1 MNRLK
6 KQNNFTARKNASVT
20 LGLVAIAMLM
30 ISPLTLSESYAMTP
44 RVFDWQLLFIQ
55 EAECNPD
62 DNLNEVYSSITTK
75 YFEMYQL
82 ENTGHESLCM
92 TELEYSNY
100 QMNEDVDLLILIYDG
115 KVGEKILQPNKVDG
129 LYIHTG
135 NDRTK
140 NHLIIMC
147 HCSDFDSSYDQI
159 LPSWILSHE
168 LSHFVLSFKGFPQS
182 TIQNVIHEM
191 EEEYDN
197 CVGNNFQDEYCK
209 DFKTIIRP
217 DNISKD
223 FPVMKPFESAVGNK
237 LINYIPD
244 DFSDSKIIDLQRNI
258 AKMWITNEID
268 DNAFT
273 NTLKNFVDTP
283 TDFANEEYESFMKI
297 ENGFVIAENSK
308 PKDVTWD
315 EYLNT
320 ESENE
325 DNTQLIIDHIP
336 FNLDEDVGELNI
348 EQMPNWFKSRALLW
362 SEKRISDKVF
372 FDGVEHLVRMG
383 IVNLD

>member
-6 KQNNFTARKNASVT
+6 KQNNFTVRKNASVT
-20 LGLVAIAMLM
+20 LGLMAVAMLM
-30 ISPLTLSESYAMTP
+30 ISPLTLSESYAMTLGT
-44 RVFDWQLLFIQ
+44 FDWQLLFIQ
-55 EAECNPD
+55 EAECNQN
-62 DNLNEVYSSITTK
+62 DNLNEVYSSLTTK

-82 ENTGHESLCM
+82 ENTSHEARCM
-92 TELEYSNY
+92 TEGEYSNY
-100 QMNEDVDLLILIYDG
+100 QMNEDIDLLILIYDG
-115 KVGEKILQPNKVDG
+115 KVAEKILQPNKVDG

-135 NDRTK
+135 NDRTQ

-147 HCSDFDSSYDQI
+147 HCSDFDSSYEQI

-168 LSHFVLSFKGFPQS
+168 LSHFVLSYKGFPKS
-182 TIQNVIHEM
+182 VIQNAIHEI
-191 EEEYDN
+191 EVEYDN
-197 CVGNNFQDEYCK
+197 CVGNNFQDEYCM
-209 DFKTIIRP
+209 DFKTTIRP
-217 DNISKD
+217 DSISKD

-237 LINYIPD
+237 LISYIPD

-273 NTLKNFVDTP
+273 HTLKNFVDAP
-283 TDFANEEYESFMKI
+283 TDFANEEYESLMKI

-320 ESENE
+320 ESVNE
-325 DNTQLIIDHIP
+325 DDTSLIINYIP
-336 FNLDEDVGELNI
+336 FDLDENLEELNVK
-348 EQMPNWFKSRALLW
+348 EMPNWFKSRALLW

-372 FDGVEHLVRMG
+372 FDGIEHLVRMG
-383 IVNLD
+383 IVNIE